1 MSISLWFSTLLYIIQ
16 LLGEHGSFN
25 RISFGDALWK
35 SIVRLSIVH
44 GCEVWI
50 PSSSARIASLES
62 WQYKVVKL
70 ILNTNMNIPKSALLF
85 ELG

>member
-1 MSISLWFSTLLYIIQ
+1 MVP
-16 LLGEHGSFN
+16 
-25 RISFGDALWK
+25 
-35 SIVRLSIVH
+35 SIVFLLVMLYGNLLFVHQSH

-50 PSSSARIASLES
+50 PSSSASIASLDS

-70 ILNTNMNIPKSALLF
+70 ILNTNMNIPKSALFL